1 MKKSAIIISILSAI
15 VFVSP
20 FAFSEEHDMDQQDGM
35 EQKGMMGKGMKGMQG
50 MHQKPTIVATSDGG
64 IVVLNGPK
72 LVKYD
77 SQLVMVNEVELP
89 KGPAPKNEGGAKKE
103 VQTLT
108 DAEVKEMLAQDEAPE
123 PPAGQKVGVGG

>member
-20 FAFSEEHDMDQQDGM
+20 LAFSEEHDMDQPDG
-35 EQKGMMGKGMKGMQG
+35 QGRKG

-108 DAEVKEMLAQDEAPE
+108 DAEVKEMLAQDEAPAGPEETPLEAPE
-123 PPAGQKVGVGG
+123 PPAGQ